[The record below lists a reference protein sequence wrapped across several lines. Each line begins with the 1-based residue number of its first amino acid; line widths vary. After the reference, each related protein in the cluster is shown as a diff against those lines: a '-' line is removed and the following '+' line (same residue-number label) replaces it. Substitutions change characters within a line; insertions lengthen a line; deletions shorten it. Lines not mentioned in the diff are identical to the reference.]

1 MRKSDIKDTTKPQ
14 KTAKKAVT
22 SPKSVKKSKEQAQQ
36 TAEIATLNQTSL
48 QERVLNFDLVNTLQ
62 QWCQKAD
69 KPFWTA
75 FFTAFIVLN
84 LIFLYHGA
92 QFLFGDHDW
101 RYLKEG
107 ITLGAGLFEARFTQ
121 FIPIN
126 ILSRGEIYPIIN
138 NLLGFAGFSLGTA
151 LLARYW
157 NLPHHKKQY
166 ALFALFCAITPY
178 ILSFMYFAF

>member
-22 SPKSVKKSKEQAQQ
+22 SPKSVQKSKEQAP
-36 TAEIATLNQTSL
+36 AEIAKLNQPSL
-48 QERVLNFDLVNTLQ
+48 QERVLNFDLVNALQ

-178 ILSFMYFAF
+178 ILSFMYFAFLM